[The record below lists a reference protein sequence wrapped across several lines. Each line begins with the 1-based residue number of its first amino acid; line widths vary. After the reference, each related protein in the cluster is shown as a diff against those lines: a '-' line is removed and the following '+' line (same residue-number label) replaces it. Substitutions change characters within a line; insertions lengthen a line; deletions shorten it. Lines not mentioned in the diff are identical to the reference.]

1 MYYDHLSILDDGLLI
16 TVNSD
21 STLEVP
27 DTLTIGFVDGDG
39 IGVGERR
46 LEHAT
51 ILDTA
56 IFGESITLFIKDY
69 VNHLVS
75 SIS

>member
-27 DTLTIGFVDGDG
+27 DTLIAGFVEGDG
-39 IGVGERR
+39 IEVGE
-46 LEHAT
+46 
-51 ILDTA
+51 
-56 IFGESITLFIKDY
+56 
-69 VNHLVS
+69 
-75 SIS
+75 